1 MSQKTFFSFSSSN
14 KEAAANAQQ
23 RGLNEMPHLVLASFG
38 FALAAAA
45 AAAQH
50 GCADA
55 ADCSSASPH
64 ALRGLLLSPHASQ
77 QQQQQQTPL
86 QQTQQQQRR
95 AAAAAAPELSGPF
108 PSSHTP

>member
-1 MSQKTFFSFSSSN
+1 
-14 KEAAANAQQ
+14 
-23 RGLNEMPHLVLASFG
+23 MPHLVLASFG

-45 AAAQH
+45 AAQH
-50 GCADA
+50 GCADG
-55 ADCSSASPH
+55 ADCSSASPQ

-77 QQQQQQTPL
+77 QQQQTRL

-108 PSSHTP
+108 PSIETP